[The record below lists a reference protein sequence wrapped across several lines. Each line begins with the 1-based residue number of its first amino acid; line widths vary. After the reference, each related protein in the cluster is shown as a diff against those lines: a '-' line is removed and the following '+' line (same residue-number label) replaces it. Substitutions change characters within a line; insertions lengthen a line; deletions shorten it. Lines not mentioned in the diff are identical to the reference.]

1 MKPKVCLIGVGMG
14 NPATLTAEAER
25 AIEACPVLVG
35 APRLL
40 EPYQKGKN
48 CVPLIAAADILAYIE
63 TCGESPVGVLL
74 SGDVGFYS
82 GAKNLWPLLEGYEVE
97 SLPGISSLAY
107 LCTKLKTSWQDA
119 HVASAHGRILNA
131 AGEVQSHAKT
141 FLLTGGK
148 TKAQDVCRAI
158 AEWGMDW
165 VEISVG
171 ENLSYA
177 EERIVTGTAAELA
190 ELEFSDLAVLLC
202 RNPSPVFRGVS
213 NSGIPD
219 DAFLRGDA
227 PMTKEEVRTIS
238 LSKLRLCAH
247 HVLWDVGAGTG
258 SVSVEG
264 GLALPAGRVYAVEKK
279 ADALELLRRNK
290 EQFGVSNLHVVPGT
304 APEVLDG
311 LPAPDRVFLGGTSG
325 DMEAILRVVFEK
337 NPAARVV
344 VNAITLETLAEAV
357 RCFRTLGLSGVD
369 VLQVAVT
376 KTREVGRYH
385 MMNAQN
391 PVWIIS
397 GEGRPGE

>member
-148 TKAQDVCRAI
+148 TTALI
-158 AEWGMDW
+158 A
-165 VEISVG
+165 
-171 ENLSYA
+171 A
-177 EERIVTGTAAELA
+177 PQVTHH
-190 ELEFSDLAVLLC
+190 FSDLVH
-202 RNPSPVFRGVS
+202 
-213 NSGIPD
+213 I
-219 DAFLRGDA
+219 
-227 PMTKEEVRTIS
+227 
-238 LSKLRLCAH
+238 
-247 HVLWDVGAGTG
+247 AG
-258 SVSVEG
+258 S
-264 GLALPAGRVYAVEKK
+264 
-279 ADALELLRRNK
+279 
-290 EQFGVSNLHVVPGT
+290 
-304 APEVLDG
+304 
-311 LPAPDRVFLGGTSG
+311 
-325 DMEAILRVVFEK
+325 
-337 NPAARVV
+337 
-344 VNAITLETLAEAV
+344 
-357 RCFRTLGLSGVD
+357 
-369 VLQVAVT
+369 
-376 KTREVGRYH
+376 
-385 MMNAQN
+385 
-391 PVWIIS
+391 
-397 GEGRPGE
+397 

>member
-227 PMTKEEVRTIS
+227 PMTKEEVRTPRP
-238 LSKLRLCAH
+238 LGCGRGHRL
-247 HVLWDVGAGTG
+247 G
-258 SVSVEG
+258 
-264 GLALPAGRVYAVEKK
+264 
-279 ADALELLRRNK
+279 
-290 EQFGVSNLHVVPGT
+290 
-304 APEVLDG
+304 
-311 LPAPDRVFLGGTSG
+311 LGGGRTCPSG
-325 DMEAILRVVFEK
+325 RTGLCRREESGRAGAAPQEQGAIWGLQPPR
-337 NPAARVV
+337 
-344 VNAITLETLAEAV
+344 
-357 RCFRTLGLSGVD
+357 RTRDS
-369 VLQVAVT
+369 
-376 KTREVGRYH
+376 
-385 MMNAQN
+385 
-391 PVWIIS
+391 P
-397 GEGRPGE
+397 